1 MILLPVKFD
10 LNEWF
15 ILITLALG
23 YGIMFRLPPRFPKS
37 VVILVLLLSISIVK
51 IVDVVWMQPPY
62 DLYDVNDTPY
72 YELFDFFTWFLYP
85 PFAYF
90 CVYVYDRQQLRGL
103 SIVLYVV
110 ASAIFSTA
118 FEGLA
123 VLCHVYTY
131 KGWRFFYSFPVYITV
146 ITLTLAFFQYL
157 KIYFKKPRT

>member
-1 MILLPVKFD
+1 MLPVKFD

-15 ILITLALG
+15 ILIMLALG
-23 YGIMFRLPPRFPKS
+23 YSIMFKLPPRFPRS
-37 VVILVLLLSISIVK
+37 IVILVLLLSICIVK

-90 CVYVYDRQQLRGL
+90 CVYFYDRQQLRGL
-103 SIVLYVV
+103 SIGLYIV
-110 ASAIFSTA
+110 ASAIFSTGL
-118 FEGLA
+118 EGLA

-131 KGWRFFYSFPVYITV
+131 KGWKFFYSFPVYIAV
-146 ITLTLAFFQYL
+146 ITLTLAFFQFV
-157 KIYFKKPRT
+157 KSYFMKPKS